1 MKAVHFGAGNIG
13 RGFIGAVLQDAGYWV
28 TFVDVNDDLIG
39 LLSAASSYAV
49 NETGSSARTTHYTH
63 FDAVNSRTNP
73 DEVVRRIAEADVVT
87 TSVGPNVLRFLA
99 PLIAQGIDART
110 SSHPVVIMACEN
122 AIGATD
128 ALAAAVTEVGTRTE
142 GRAVFANTAVD
153 RIVPVQPEGL
163 GLDVLVEE
171 FSEWAIDASKLG
183 EWVPAISGAHFVP
196 ELTPFIE
203 RKLFTVNTAHATAA
217 YCGQRAG
224 AHTIT
229 EALAI
234 PEVLEVVEG
243 ALAETTQVLIHRHG
257 FDPAEHNMYVQA
269 TLSRFRNPDLDDTVE
284 RVGRQPLRKIS
295 RHERLVGPAAYLAE
309 LGTTPH
315 NLLTAIGAALQFVSD
330 SDPEVESLSHTLA
343 QLSPKEFVEQVCGI
357 TADHPLA
364 PELTNVIR
372 TSASA
377 QGLL

>member
-13 RGFIGAVLQDAGYWV
+13 RGFIGAVLQDAGFHV
-28 TFVDVNDDLIG
+28 TFVDVNDDLIEH
-39 LLSAASSYAV
+39 LAAASTYSV
-49 NETGSSARTTHYTH
+49 HETGTTARTTQYHN
-63 FDAVNSRTNP
+63 FDAVNSSVDP
-73 DEVVRRIAEADVVT
+73 DEVVQRIAVADVVT

-99 PLIAQGIDART
+99 PLIARGIDAR
-110 SSHPVVIMACEN
+110 SLSYPVVIMACEN

-128 ALAAAVTEVGTRTE
+128 ALESAVIAVGLTIE

-153 RIVPVQPEGL
+153 RIVPVQPESL

-171 FSEWAIDASKLG
+171 FSEWAIDVSRLG
-183 EWVPAISGAHFVP
+183 DSVPEIPGAHFVP
-196 ELTPFIE
+196 ELTPYIE

-224 AHTIT
+224 AQTIT

-234 PEVLEVVEG
+234 PEVLQVVEG
-243 ALAETTQVLIHRHG
+243 ALAETTRVLIHRHG
-257 FDPAEHNMYVQA
+257 FDRAEHDTYVRD
-269 TLSRFRNPDLDDTVE
+269 TLSRFRNADLDDAVE

-309 LGTTPH
+309 LGESPQ
-315 NLLTAIGAALQFVSD
+315 NLLTAIDAALQFVSH
-330 SDPEVESLSHTLA
+330 SDPEVELVHLKLA
-343 QLSPKEFVEQVCGI
+343 ELTAEDFAEQVCGI
-357 TADHPLA
+357 DATHPLA
-364 PELTNVIR
+364 TELTNVIR
-372 TSASA
+372 TRASA